1 MDVMSVY
8 IVSLCR
14 DTSVWTYPCK
24 VSVLVRIVTSVHVL
38 QDSVENYITDFSKA
52 NKKNLIELNFSRRE
66 AHIGVSGFI
75 YMVLNFFFEQ
85 PWNNKMQ
92 IINIFPYQI
101 DYLNIPWPCPN
112 HVYPLF
118 WGFYSVWYSFFFSE
132 KWNHNFGNVV
142 NVW

>member
-38 QDSVENYITDFSKA
+38 QDSVENYITGFSKA

-66 AHIGVSGFI
+66 AHIWVSGFI
-75 YMVLNFFFEQ
+75 YTVLNFFFEQ

-92 IINIFPYQI
+92 IINIFCISVSNRLPKYSLTMSQ
-101 DYLNIPWPCPN
+101 PCLSAFLRI
-112 HVYPLF
+112 LF
-118 WGFYSVWYSFFFSE
+118 RLVFILFFWKMKSQLR
-132 KWNHNFGNVV
+132 
-142 NVW
+142 